1 MTLQQANPELAKT
14 TKDSPYDLKGS
25 WANCKS
31 SQRIDERLRLLE
43 QAIAACS
50 AGIVISDATL
60 PDQPIIYCNE
70 GFERI
75 TGYTRQEVLGKNCRF
90 LQGSQTDPI
99 ALQELRNSLKEGRE
113 CHVIL
118 NNYRKD
124 GSIFWNELTISPLRD
139 SNGKVTHFIGI
150 QNDITS
156 RRSAEIERDRFFAVS
171 LDMLCVTGFDG
182 YLKQV
187 NPAWEKTLGFP
198 KEELLAK
205 PLIEFIHPEDRESSL
220 AEFQKLS
227 QGINTVAFE
236 SRLLCQNGSYKWFSW
251 NAIPVIEQESYYS
264 VGRDIT
270 EQKQLEEALRKNEEL
285 YRTLASNFPNGA
297 VLLFDRDFRFTL
309 AEGNDFAKIALS
321 KEGLIGKTIWE
332 IFPKQ
337 ACDCLEENYRAV
349 WQGKAT
355 VCELSHAE
363 QIYKVYILPVKN
375 DRSEIIA
382 GMVMTQNITKQ
393 KQTELA
399 LRASEVKFQKLAA
412 NLPGVIYQFLLRKDG
427 SVAFPYISSGCR
439 EIYELEPQE
448 IQQNAQLVF
457 DTVAPDE
464 LPQLQELIATSAR
477 TLQPWHWE
485 GRCITRTGN
494 VKWIQ
499 AASRPEELPNGDIL
513 WDGLMIDITDRKKAE
528 EALRQSEEQLR
539 QKAEELETTLHQL
552 KKTQTQLIQTE
563 KMSSLGQMVAG
574 IAHEINNPISFIYGN
589 LTPASEY
596 LADLLNLIELYRQYY
611 PDPVAEI
618 QEEAAAIDLD
628 FLVKDLPKML
638 GSMKAGAD
646 RIREI
651 VLSLRNFSRL
661 DEADMKAVDLH
672 EGLDNTLLILQH
684 RMKQQNGHLPIQV
697 IKEYGQLP
705 LVECYAGQINQVF
718 MNIISNAID
727 ALEERNAEKSARS
740 FIPTIRISTQLCP
753 DKSRV
758 LIRIYDNGIGMTEET
773 KMRLFDPFFTTKT
786 IGKGTGL
793 GLAISYQIVVE
804 KHGGILN
811 CISAPRR
818 GTEFKIEIP
827 IFQNRIQES
836 VIRIQNEQ

>member
-1 MTLQQANPELAKT
+1 MTLQQTNLELAKPK
-14 TKDSPYDLKGS
+14 KDAVASSYDLRVG
-25 WANCKS
+25 WANCKAS
-31 SQRIDERLRLLE
+31 EQIDERLHLLE
-43 QAIAACS
+43 EAIAACG

-60 PDQPIIYCNE
+60 PEQPIIYCNQ
-70 GFERI
+70 GFEKI
-75 TGYTRQEVLGKNCRF
+75 TGYTREEVLGKNCRF
-90 LQGSQTDPI
+90 LQGPKTDPI
-99 ALQELRNSLKEGRE
+99 ALQEIRTSLKQGRD

-124 GSIFWNELTISPLRD
+124 GTTFWNELTISPVRD
-139 SNGKVTHFIGI
+139 ANGKVTHFVGI

-156 RRSAEIERDRFFAVS
+156 RRSAEIERDRFFVVS

-187 NPAWEKTLGFP
+187 NPAWEKTLGLT

-220 AEFQKLS
+220 AEFQKIY
-227 QGINTVAFE
+227 QGISTVAFE
-236 SRLLCQNGSYKWFSW
+236 SRLLCQDGSYKWFSW
-251 NAIPVIEQESYYS
+251 NAIPIIEQQSYYA

-270 EQKQLEEALRKNEEL
+270 EKKQLEEALRKNEEL

-309 AEGNDFAKIALS
+309 AEGNDLATIGVS
-321 KEGLIGKTIWE
+321 KEALIGKTVWE

-337 ACDCLEENYRAV
+337 VCDRLEENYHAV
-349 WQGKAT
+349 WQGKGT
-355 VCELSHAE
+355 VCELSYAE

-375 DRSEIIA
+375 EQAEIIA

-393 KQTELA
+393 KQTEIA
-399 LRASEVKFQKLAA
+399 LRVSEAKFQKLAA
-412 NLPGVIYQFLLRKDG
+412 NLPGVIYQFRRRKDG
-427 SVAFPYISSGCR
+427 SVDFPYISSGCR
-439 EIYELEPQE
+439 EIYELEPEE

-457 DTVAPDE
+457 DTVPLEE
-464 LPQLQELIATSAR
+464 LPKLQEMIAISAQ
-477 TLQPWHWE
+477 TIQPWYWE
-485 GRCITRTGN
+485 GRCITTAGN
-494 VKWIQ
+494 VKWIR

-513 WDGLMIDITDRKKAE
+513 WDGLMIDITDRKKVE

-539 QKAEELETTLHQL
+539 QKADELESTLYQL
-552 KKTQTQLIQTE
+552 QKTQTQLIQTE

-596 LADLLNLIELYRQYY
+596 LADLLHLIELYQQCY
-611 PDPVAEI
+611 PEPGAKI
-618 QEEAAAIDLD
+618 KEEAAAIDLN
-628 FLVKDLPKML
+628 FLVEDLPKML
-638 GSMKAGAD
+638 SSMKAGAD

-661 DEADMKAVDLH
+661 DETGMKAVDLH

-684 RMKQQNGHLPIQV
+684 RMKKQNGHASIQV
-697 IKEYGQLP
+697 IKEYGKLP

-727 ALEERNAEKSARS
+727 ALEEKKAENSAQS
-740 FIPTIRISTQLCP
+740 SIPTIHISTEICANNSGVMIRIS
-753 DKSRV
+753 
-758 LIRIYDNGIGMTEET
+758 DNGIGMTEET
-773 KMRLFDPFFTTKT
+773 KMRLFDPFFTTKQ

-793 GLAISYQIVVE
+793 GLAIGYQIVVE

-811 CISAPRR
+811 CISEPGQGSQFTIVLPHTLHER
-818 GTEFKIEIP
+818 
-827 IFQNRIQES
+827 NS
-836 VIRIQNEQ
+836 H